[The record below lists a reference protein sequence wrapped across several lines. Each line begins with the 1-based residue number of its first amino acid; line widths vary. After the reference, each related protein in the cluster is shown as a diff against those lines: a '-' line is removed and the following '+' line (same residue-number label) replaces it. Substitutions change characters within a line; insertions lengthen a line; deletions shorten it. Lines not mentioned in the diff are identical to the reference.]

1 MEQLIS
7 GTVDTQKQSTIAL
20 GNTNAGDNTI
30 IELTIKSN
38 GVLLE
43 YDNPTFEL
51 LAKKSDNTRVR
62 QIKDITLEEGKIKIK
77 CDIQLV
83 LCEGLVT
90 NQLYITDGDRIST
103 VYFYFNVNP
112 SLENEV
118 LEESKDKIESL
129 DKLDQLI
136 GVSFDNLE
144 EYEKRLLE
152 FSASMTGIE
161 EAESKRNANELIR
174 SSEELARSTSEE
186 VRINSEE
193 DRVIAENERVA
204 NEQERQLSEEDRIT
218 NENNRRLAENTRKS
232 QENSR
237 VQAEA
242 ERQGIFEEN
251 ENIRKEQEAKRVQ
264 AESTRE
270 EKNRTWE
277 EREGI
282 RLISEDQRRESE
294 EARQLAETERDKS
307 EKLREQQENNRQL
320 TYNKFNADEEE
331 RISNENIRKTQED
344 SRNKAELLRQQQ
356 EEKRVSAE
364 NTRNDSYKASET
376 NRENT
381 FIENENRRQSSYE
394 SAELNRNNT
403 FDTEE
408 IKRKNSYQ
416 DAENTRN
423 NAFEVNEANRQNEYT
438 AAERLRVENENLRK
452 NNEVARG
459 SNEDERKNNEN
470 LRNQSENSRVE
481 EEKARVLAEGK
492 RVEAEQTRVNE
503 FNTMKLENETFK
515 QGINEQYED
524 IITKNTEFKEQ
535 MNTDFGNA
543 KTDYFGEEH
552 LNVVDRLNSD
562 FDNVHQRINDSSY
575 LEYSGT
581 NITAD
586 NSYYGLT
593 KDMFI
598 KGRLLQNLV
607 SMSMSNVSNYSA
619 LSVESG
625 YFKLQAT
632 GDWSMAYYM
641 KSKTLLKPST
651 KYTILLEVKENTL
664 NDGSFTL
671 NQQQNT
677 ESCFNGQLGVIK
689 SQITGVYKYV
699 GTTSSD
705 LDSCKYAMRTFLS
718 TQATS
723 GYILFRYMILEGD
736 YTNTPISELPYF
748 EGITSVGENEDN
760 LVKIKSHNKNFFKLR
775 DMPLKLSKGVTCTV
789 DDDLNFTI
797 KSDATSGSYP
807 SVYVAYPKEMFEGK
821 KFTLSCDVVNEN
833 PDIAVTVQ
841 VNYLKIDGTYS
852 YIAFGGTKNTH
863 TFPNTIQSDI
873 VNIQMCVNNKST
885 TGVVNSMVVS
895 NLMCEENTV
904 KTEYVEY
911 KESIQE
917 LLLDEPLRDLPN
929 GTCDEILED
938 GTEIRRVGKLEID
951 TSLFIKVGTYNEG
964 VYRWKYTHP
973 SVNGNIK
980 GHILSVRCDKL
991 PTISA
996 NDTWGH
1002 MGYKDGIAQNSG
1014 NLIII
1019 YLDAYNDGS
1028 ELSKANMVKKLGT
1041 ITVYYELAEPIITE
1055 HNKNINLKTFEG
1067 KTHITSD
1074 NYLLPTLSCK
1084 VPSNVQAVVM
1094 SLKEENQEL
1103 NNTIT
1108 EMSLESEEQNLS
1120 NIETNLDQDVRLT
1133 MLELG
1138 VM

>member
-470 LRNQSENSRVE
+470 LRNQSENLRVE

-515 QGINEQYED
+515 QEINEQYED
-524 IITKNTEFKEQ
+524 IVNKNNEFKEQ

-593 KDMFI
+593 KEISI
-598 KGRLLQNLV
+598 KGRTLQNVLLEKT
-607 SMSMSNVSNYSA
+607 NVSFNFATNKQADTWGFVSYAPSQS
-619 LSVESG
+619 LFKPNTIYTFIVNVTKNTTPTPVNSQLIWFGNVSSQDSNFLFPSG
-625 YFKLQAT
+625 DSNKGIYR
-632 GDWSMAYYM
+632 
-641 KSKTLLKPST
+641 
-651 KYTILLEVKENTL
+651 
-664 NDGSFTL
+664 GSFDVGVTVFTL
-671 NQQQNT
+671 KT
-677 ESCFNGQLGVIK
+677 KESF
-689 SQITGVYKYV
+689 TGEEIQSFATQFYKTVNEGIVEYTLMV
-699 GTTSSD
+699 
-705 LDSCKYAMRTFLS
+705 
-718 TQATS
+718 
-723 GYILFRYMILEGD
+723 LEGD
-736 YTNTPISELPYF
+736 YTNTPINELPF
-748 EGITSVGENEDN
+748 SEGIYSVGENEEN
-760 LVKIKSHNKNFFKLR
+760 LIKVKVFNKNLFTAQLPNIKTN
-775 DMPLKLSKGVTCTV
+775 GVTLEIRDGKYV
-789 DDDLNFTI
+789 VSSSTI
-797 KSDATSGSYP
+797 SPGYPCVSYKLPIKYLLGKKVRFSCNVEYSGDIKPAFICSYKRIDGSYNYITV
-807 SVYVAYPKEMFEGK
+807 SNSSAVY
-821 KFTLSCDVVNEN
+821 
-833 PDIAVTVQ
+833 
-841 VNYLKIDGTYS
+841 
-852 YIAFGGTKNTH
+852 
-863 TFPNTIQSDI
+863 TFPNICESTELTM
-873 VNIQMCVNNKST
+873 NLTVNNKGDK
-885 TGVVNSMVVS
+885 GVVGSATFSQVMVQID
-895 NLMCEENTV
+895 NTDTSYIDG
-904 KTEYVEY
+904 KL
-911 KESIQE
+911 IQQE
-917 LLLDEPLRDLPN
+917 LQLIEPLRSLPN
-929 GTCDEILED
+929 GVCDEILED
-938 GTEIRRVGKLEID
+938 GTEIRRVGKIVLNGSEGWSMLNSQGNDD
-951 TSLFIKVGTYNEG
+951 TVLFNLPGLGKSTLNASIGC
-964 VYRWKYTHP
+964 
-973 SVNGNIK
+973 
-980 GHILSVRCDKL
+980 RCDKIVSC
-991 PTISA
+991 PADIVWNKTTIYNCLGVNA
-996 NDTWGH
+996 NGDLQFRITSSLLTSSNVTGLKTWLL
-1002 MGYKDGIAQNSG
+1002 QNP
-1014 NLIII
+1014 
-1019 YLDAYNDGS
+1019 
-1028 ELSKANMVKKLGT
+1028 
-1041 ITVYYELAEPIITE
+1041 ITVYYELAEPIIKK

-1067 KTHITSD
+1067 TTHITSD
-1074 NYLLPTLSCK
+1074 NYLQPTLSCK
-1084 VPSNVQAVVM
+1084 VPSNIQAVVS
-1094 SLKEENQEL
+1094 SLMLENEEL
-1103 NNTIT
+1103 NNTISV
-1108 EMSLESEEQNLS
+1108 MSLESEEQNLS

-1138 VM
+1138 VI

>member
-524 IITKNTEFKEQ
+524 IVTEFDKVIANVTNGNENATNSEIVQARGKEVNLNARLDNFDEQ
-535 MNTDFGNA
+535 LDTKASKNEVFTMANMGQDVKEAMTGGSVAVVGKNAVLRENVCNNSISPNKTSFLIHDNNTNIVDKNLVTYGYYVNPNNGVLVAKEGWYVTDF
-543 KTDYFGEEH
+543 
-552 LNVVDRLNSD
+552 
-562 FDNVHQRINDSSY
+562 
-575 LEYSGT
+575 LE
-581 NITAD
+581 I
-586 NSYYGLT
+586 
-593 KDMFI
+593 
-598 KGRLLQNLV
+598 
-607 SMSMSNVSNYSA
+607 
-619 LSVESG
+619 ESG
-625 YFKLQAT
+625 IN
-632 GDWSMAYYM
+632 YY
-641 KSKTLLKPST
+641 SSGLYGGYCAGYDSGLNF
-651 KYTILLEVKENTL
+651 VKGW
-664 NDGSFTL
+664 D
-671 NQQQNT
+671 
-677 ESCFNGQLGVIK
+677 ES
-689 SQITGVYKYV
+689 
-699 GTTSSD
+699 
-705 LDSCKYAMRTFLS
+705 A
-718 TQATS
+718 
-723 GYILFRYMILEGD
+723 
-736 YTNTPISELPYF
+736 
-748 EGITSVGENEDN
+748 
-760 LVKIKSHNKNFFKLR
+760 
-775 DMPLKLSKGVTCTV
+775 PLAK
-789 DDDLNFTI
+789 NFTI
-797 KSDATSGSYP
+797 QDENIKYLRFTILNDDNLLKASLSSIDKNKNECSYKLNKIKIFNDDISGEINGDKISNSTIYNSKLKMMEFNLNDIQFSENKYVLIANGELYDYNEMYASDFVDVGMLSSVTIINYSKASHLEYLNNLGVVFYDVDKKRIGSIPYDKTNNMTINLSNECAFIRFTSVQHEP
-807 SVYVAYPKEMFEGK
+807 SNIKLYINRFIDRHREKISQCEERINIAE
-821 KFTLSCDVVNEN
+821 D
-833 PDIAVTVQ
+833 DI
-841 VNYLKIDGTYS
+841 LKIKAEIG
-852 YIAFGGTKNTH
+852 
-863 TFPNTIQSDI
+863 QDI
-873 VNIQMCVNNKST
+873 VNPTDYKGTEVTIFNKCLCIGDSLTAGVFNHNETGNVEYIQISKYSYPTYFTKICGVETVNWGMGGNTTKSWYEAKKDTNWGGYDFAIINLGTNDAKITVAESKEYLIKIVEKLKAENNNIKIFIATLLPAYYT
-885 TGVVNSMVVS
+885 TNAQFFEQINNNMKEVVS
-895 NLMCEENTV
+895 LNNNCYL
-904 KTEYVEY
+904 
-911 KESIQE
+911 I
-917 LLLDEPLRDLPN
+917 DLSTYSECKN
-929 GTCDEILED
+929 GT
-938 GTEIRRVGKLEID
+938 
-951 TSLFIKVGTYNEG
+951 
-964 VYRWKYTHP
+964 VYAQ
-973 SVNGNIK
+973 
-980 GHILSVRCDKL
+980 GHLTAL
-991 PTISA
+991 
-996 NDTWGH
+996 
-1002 MGYKDGIAQNSG
+1002 GY
-1014 NLIII
+1014 
-1019 YLDAYNDGS
+1019 
-1028 ELSKANMVKKLGT
+1028 
-1041 ITVYYELAEPIITE
+1041 
-1055 HNKNINLKTFEG
+1055 
-1067 KTHITSD
+1067 
-1074 NYLLPTLSCK
+1074 
-1084 VPSNVQAVVM
+1084 
-1094 SLKEENQEL
+1094 LKEATEL
-1103 NNTIT
+1103 IAYISYIISQNK
-1108 EMSLESEEQNLS
+1108 EEFKFVHF
-1120 NIETNLDQDVRLT
+1120 IGTNYSHS
-1133 MLELG
+1133 
-1138 VM
+1138 

>member
-1 MEQLIS
+1 MAQLIKA
-7 GTVDTQKQSTIAL
+7 VIDTQKNSYRSIGQV
-20 GNTNAGDNTI
+20 NAADDLELELEVKMNGQP
-30 IELTIKSN
+30 IEFI
-38 GVLLE
+38 
-43 YDNPTFEL
+43 NPECEL
-51 LAKKSDNTRVR
+51 LIKKSDNNKVR
-62 QIKDITLEEGKIKIK
+62 QTKDIIYKDGKFKIKVDEQGVTYPGIVTCQLLTREDGRVSTCLFYFMVGTSLDREVLQSISKVEVLEELDEYVATAFANLDEYEKRIISADETIRKLNDDMNEAEKIRGASELERQETFKDLKENMNATISNLESSINLSNLNEKERSEVFNSLKSDLESIKQDLNTLNTNITLEEGK
-77 CDIQLV
+77 
-83 LCEGLVT
+83 
-90 NQLYITDGDRIST
+90 
-103 VYFYFNVNP
+103 
-112 SLENEV
+112 
-118 LEESKDKIESL
+118 
-129 DKLDQLI
+129 
-136 GVSFDNLE
+136 
-144 EYEKRLLE
+144 
-152 FSASMTGIE
+152 
-161 EAESKRNANELIR
+161 
-174 SSEELARSTSEE
+174 
-186 VRINSEE
+186 
-193 DRVIAENERVA
+193 
-204 NEQERQLSEEDRIT
+204 
-218 NENNRRLAENTRKS
+218 
-232 QENSR
+232 R
-237 VQAEA
+237 VQAEINRVNKALEIIEKLESTNNSVATAEA
-242 ERQGIFEEN
+242 ERVTVFNDIKSELTSLKEALTTINNTANSNEEVRKEN
-251 ENIRKEQEAKRVQ
+251 EVGRV
-264 AESTRE
+264 A
-270 EKNRTWE
+270 
-277 EREGI
+277 
-282 RLISEDQRRESE
+282 
-294 EARQLAETERDKS
+294 A
-307 EKLREQQENNRQL
+307 EQQRQD
-320 TYNKFNADEEE
+320 NFN
-331 RISNENIRKTQED
+331 S
-344 SRNKAELLRQQQ
+344 
-356 EEKRVSAE
+356 
-364 NTRNDSYKASET
+364 
-376 NRENT
+376 
-381 FIENENRRQSSYE
+381 
-394 SAELNRNNT
+394 
-403 FDTEE
+403 
-408 IKRKNSYQ
+408 
-416 DAENTRN
+416 
-423 NAFEVNEANRQNEYT
+423 
-438 AAERLRVENENLRK
+438 
-452 NNEVARG
+452 
-459 SNEDERKNNEN
+459 
-470 LRNQSENSRVE
+470 
-481 EEKARVLAEGK
+481 
-492 RVEAEQTRVNE
+492 
-503 FNTMKLENETFK
+503 MKLENDNFK
-515 QGINEQYED
+515 KGINEQYET

>member
-1 MEQLIS
+1 MVQLIK
-7 GTVDTQKQSTIAL
+7 GVVDTQKNSYRSIGQVS
-20 GNTNAGDNTI
+20 AGDDLELELEVKMNGQP
-30 IELTIKSN
+30 IEFI
-38 GVLLE
+38 
-43 YDNPTFEL
+43 NPECEL
-51 LAKKSDNTRVR
+51 LIKKSDNNKVR
-62 QIKDITLEEGKIKIK
+62 QTKDIIYQDGKFKIKVDEQGVTYPGIVSN
-77 CDIQLV
+77 QLV
-83 LCEGLVT
+83 INDEGRV
-90 NQLYITDGDRIST
+90 ST
-103 VYFYFNVNP
+103 CLFYFNVGA
-112 SLENEV
+112 SLEREV
-118 LEESKDKIESL
+118 LQSISKVETLEQL
-129 DKLDQLI
+129 DEYVVTAFSNLD
-136 GVSFDNLE
+136 
-144 EYEKRLLE
+144 EYETRLTELDGTMKTTNE
-152 FSASMTGIE
+152 EITVNESERKVNESERKTNETLRIE
-161 EAESKRNANELIR
+161 NEK
-174 SSEELARSTSEE
+174 E
-186 VRINSEE
+186 
-193 DRVIAENERVA
+193 RVKKENER
-204 NEQERQLSEEDRIT
+204 SEAEIDRKESELDRIK
-218 NENNRRLAENTRKS
+218 NENARRIAENTRIAR
-232 QENSR
+232 ENAR
-237 VQAEA
+237 ENAEVNRNA
-242 ERQGIFEEN
+242 IFEEN
-251 ENIRKEQEAKRVQ
+251 EVIRNEAEKLREKAEAKRKENFSNLESLNEKLNEAEAERVRAEGNRESKETERQLAESEREKAEANRENTYTNFNDAEVDRRNNENARIQAENLRVQ
-264 AESTRE
+264 AESIRSERFETAQSTRE
-270 EKNRTWE
+270 TKFE
-277 EREGI
+277 E
-282 RLISEDQRRESE
+282 SQ
-294 EARQLAETERDKS
+294 
-307 EKLREQQENNRQL
+307 
-320 TYNKFNADEEE
+320 
-331 RISNENIRKTQED
+331 
-344 SRNKAELLRQQQ
+344 
-356 EEKRVSAE
+356 
-364 NTRNDSYKASET
+364 NTRDELFKASET
-376 NRENT
+376 ARATEEIAREKAES
-381 FIENENRRQSSYE
+381 IREGNEAIRVNSESLRE
-394 SAELNRNNT
+394 SAENARQQ
-403 FDTEE
+403 EE
-408 IKRKNSYQ
+408 IKRSQ
-416 DAENTRN
+416 AE
-423 NAFEVNEANRQNEYT
+423 
-438 AAERLRVENENLRK
+438 
-452 NNEVARG
+452 
-459 SNEDERKNNEN
+459 
-470 LRNQSENSRVE
+470 
-481 EEKARVLAEGK
+481 VL
-492 RVEAEQTRVNE
+492 RVEAEKERELSYEEIKKDNS
-503 FNTMKLENETFK
+503 TFK
-515 QGINEQYED
+515 DNINSQYED